1 MGELDEA
8 AASLRTVGLQSTP
21 PHVLLTRW
29 LALLGGENP
38 TFLDAVRESDA
49 TVPGTRYTFLAVTET
64 SVCYLKAEHDDEFWE
79 HDRVFVNETPERVT
93 PRTLVAWRRPLARV
107 IEVWLAGDPWQWL
120 PPRSSEVV
128 AERRRLFNGGDALI
142 HQLTQVHE
150 RAQALA
156 RTSAW
161 SSASDGFV
169 RVAVRFFA
177 Y

>member
-8 AASLRTVGLQSTP
+8 AASLRAVGLQNTP

-29 LALLGGENP
+29 LALLGGEKP
-38 TFLDAVRESDA
+38 TFLDAVRESNA

-107 IEVWLAGDPWQWL
+107 IEVGLAGDPWQWL
-120 PPRSSEVV
+120 PPRSSEVEPSIGSYV
-128 AERRRLFNGGDALI
+128 LTFGKDSVDIPIQGRRWGHAPNPSSVITKLTGVWRGALP
-142 HQLTQVHE
+142 
-150 RAQALA
+150 
-156 RTSAW
+156 
-161 SSASDGFV
+161 
-169 RVAVRFFA
+169 
-177 Y
+177 